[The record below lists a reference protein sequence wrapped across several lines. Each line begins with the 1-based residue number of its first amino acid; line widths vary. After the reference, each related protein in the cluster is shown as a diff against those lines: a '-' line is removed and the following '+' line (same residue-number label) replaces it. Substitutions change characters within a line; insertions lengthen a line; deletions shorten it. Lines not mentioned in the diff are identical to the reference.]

1 MPTQGKNIVKLG
13 IFVVGGLSL
22 LILGLFLVGKNQHL
36 FGSYF
41 TLRAH
46 FENVAGLRQGNS
58 VRYAGIEV
66 GTVNKMAIINDTIL
80 EISLLIKSDMKN
92 VIRKNAVASL
102 GADGLMGNKVIN
114 IEPQT
119 GTAEYAVDGDLL
131 QSRKGI
137 DFDDILRSLSGS
149 SDNIRDLS
157 DGLKLTVSRINNS
170 AGLWKLLSDST
181 LSIKLRKT
189 AGNLEHA
196 TGNAEIMTRDI
207 RDMVADVKAG
217 KGNAGI
223 LLRDTAMSHS
233 LQETIVQLEQVAMHA
248 NRLAEDLDKIT
259 QNIDQDIQSGEG
271 TANLILKDTAL
282 AGSVSRSLTNIE
294 KGTASFNENMEAM
307 KHNWLFK
314 GYFKKQEKEKAKQQK
329 ANQ

>member
-1 MPTQGKNIVKLG
+1 
-13 IFVVGGLSL
+13 
-22 LILGLFLVGKNQHL
+22 
-36 FGSYF
+36 
-41 TLRAH
+41 
-46 FENVAGLRQGNS
+46 
-58 VRYAGIEV
+58 
-66 GTVNKMAIINDTIL
+66 
-80 EISLLIKSDMKN
+80 
-92 VIRKNAVASL
+92 
-102 GADGLMGNKVIN
+102 
-114 IEPQT
+114 
-119 GTAEYAVDGDLL
+119 
-131 QSRKGI
+131 
-137 DFDDILRSLSGS
+137 
-149 SDNIRDLS
+149 
-157 DGLKLTVSRINNS
+157 
-170 AGLWKLLSDST
+170 LSDST
-181 LSIKLRKT
+181 LSVKLRKT

-196 TGNAEIMTRDI
+196 TGNAETMTRDI

-259 QNIDQDIQSGEG
+259 QNIDHDIQAGEG

-294 KGTASFNENMEAM
+294 KGTSAFNENMEAM